1 MIPQLYNA
9 DRWGVDYSGHTHISR
24 IAKQAA
30 KHTAFRPPIRC
41 RRPTRGVIHDGE
53 TVTTSGFV
61 GIGVPEALLRAVSDR
76 FQDTGTPRDLSLFSA
91 AGQGGGKD
99 RGLNHLAH
107 DRLLS
112 RVAGGLGG

>member
-1 MIPQLYNA
+1 MTAKL
-9 DRWGVDYSGHTHISR
+9 SR
-24 IAKQAA
+24 P
-30 KHTAFRPPIRC
+30 R
-41 RRPTRGVIHDGE
+41 
-53 TVTTSGFV
+53 
-61 GIGVPEALLRAVSDR
+61 ALWVSVCQRLCCRAVSDR